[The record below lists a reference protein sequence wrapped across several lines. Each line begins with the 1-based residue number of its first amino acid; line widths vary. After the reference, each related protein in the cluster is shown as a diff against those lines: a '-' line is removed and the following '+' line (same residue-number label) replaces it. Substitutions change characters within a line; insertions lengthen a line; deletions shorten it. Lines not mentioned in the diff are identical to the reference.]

1 MRYLIQESLLNFTQM
16 VVDACHSAL
25 SLEEDFVWGKDFL
38 MYKQMLR
45 KLVFGPFQL
54 MLKKLK

>member
-25 SLEEDFVWGKDFL
+25 SIEEDFVWGKDFL
-38 MYKQMLR
+38 SS
-45 KLVFGPFQL
+45 PFKYVLNQL
-54 MLKKLK
+54 TFISNFLL